1 MAKPTIE
8 NKGAGNLS
16 AMLLAAWAIVLLVVF
31 LAYRSSDIGQLPMLI
46 GNLDSG
52 LFFGVTGFRDSVVGA
67 VVAGVIATSW
77 FGLGSFVSSFVK
89 VSKDENHSH
98 LLELSIKTATGAA
111 ICSLIWFFL
120 GIAGAYNGVAAIV
133 VTAIG
138 LALAVL
144 SFQRIREARDES
156 RVPDK
161 PTRFDKI
168 LMALIAVP
176 MILAFVASMSPA
188 TAKDTLLYH
197 FAVPKAFVA
206 QGSNTFIEGNI
217 ASYLALGTE
226 MQNVWAMLLGGF
238 VSQRAAEAAAGATNF
253 IFFPL
258 LLLAIY
264 GWARELNVE
273 RRLSLTAVLIA
284 ASVPTAFYV
293 GANAYTDL
301 SLALFVTLAIYNLC
315 RWWKTLAIA
324 PLVFA
329 AIFLG
334 AALSIKVTT
343 VFVVAAFALIILLR
357 ARQAKSETTT
367 TGAGNILTW
376 GFGALIAAAFIAAPW
391 YLRTWQATGSP
402 VFPFYMSIWPGDAV
416 GWDVERSNLFQA
428 MNSQYGGA
436 EKTAADYLLAP
447 WNVSVMAQPE
457 QAAFFDGVLGVAFLL
472 GLPILIWA
480 LWKFDL
486 AVEIKIGVGVAGI
499 MFLFWLFSSQQLRY
513 LLPIV
518 PVLAIAIT
526 AAGQRIANG
535 NSALRNA
542 LQGSLTAAA
551 VAGILVSAAWFL
563 QKAPLRVVL
572 GGETRGE
579 YLSRNLDYYPYYQTL
594 NTETPPDAK
603 VWLINM
609 RRDTYNL
616 DRPVVSDYL
625 FEDWTLRQM
634 VWESRNVQEL
644 KAKTAAMGVQ
654 YVLTRHDFL
663 FDYDRSTIVDD
674 KKPRA
679 ENEAKL
685 KIAREFVLGET
696 NIVRADKKF
705 SLIKVF

>member
-8 NKGAGNLS
+8 NKGVGTLPAVLC
-16 AMLLAAWAIVLLVVF
+16 AAWAIVLLVVF
-31 LAYRSSDIGQLPMLI
+31 LAYRSSDVGQLPMLI
-46 GNLDSG
+46 GDLG
-52 LFFGVTGFRDSVVGA
+52 GGQLFGVTGFRDSVVGA

-77 FGLGSFVSSFVK
+77 FGLGSFVSSFIK
-89 VSKDENHSH
+89 VSNDENHSH
-98 LLELSIKTATGAA
+98 LLEVSIKTATGAA
-111 ICSLIWFFL
+111 IWSLIWFFL
-120 GIAGAYNGVAAIV
+120 GIAGVYNGVAAIGAV
-133 VTAIG
+133 LAG
-138 LALAVL
+138 LAFAVL
-144 SFQRIREARDES
+144 SFRRIREARHES

-161 PTRFDKI
+161 ATGFDKCLI
-168 LMALIAVP
+168 ALIAVP
-176 MILAFVASMSPA
+176 LILAFVAAMSPA

-197 FAVPKAFVA
+197 FAVPKAFIA
-206 QGSNTFIEGNI
+206 QGSNAFIDGNI

-238 VSQRAAEAAAGATNF
+238 ASQRAAEAAAGATSF
-253 IFFPL
+253 MFFPL

-264 GWARELNVE
+264 GWARELKVE
-273 RRLSLTAVLIA
+273 RCWSLTAVLIA

-301 SLALFVTLAIYNLC
+301 SLALFVTLAIYSLC
-315 RWWKTLAIA
+315 RWWKTPAVA

-334 AALSIKVTT
+334 ATLSIKVTT

-367 TGAGNILTW
+367 TGAGNILAW

-402 VFPFYMSIWPGDAV
+402 VFPFYMSIWPGEAA
-416 GWDVERSNLFQA
+416 GWDIERSNLFQA

-436 EKTAADYLLAP
+436 EKTSADYLLAP
-447 WNVSVMAQPE
+447 WNVSVIAQPE
-457 QAAFFDGVLGVAFLL
+457 QAAFFDGVLGVAFLF
-472 GLPILIWA
+472 GIPMLIWA

-486 AVEIKIGVGVAGI
+486 SVEIKIGVGVAGI
-499 MFLFWLFSSQQLRY
+499 MFSFWLFSSQQLRY
-513 LLPIV
+513 LLPIL

-526 AAGQRIANG
+526 AAGQKIAND
-535 NSALRNA
+535 NSALRNG

-551 VAGILVSAAWFL
+551 VAGILVIAAWFL
-563 QKAPLRVVL
+563 QKGPLRVVL
-572 GGETRGE
+572 GGETRDE
-579 YLSRNLDYYPYYQTL
+579 YLSRNLDYYPYYQML
-594 NTETPPDAK
+594 NTETLPDAK

-616 DRPVVSDYL
+616 DRPVFSDYL

-674 KKPRA
+674 RKSRA
-679 ENEAKL
+679 ENEVKLEIAK
-685 KIAREFVLGET
+685 EFILDT
-696 NIVRADKKF
+696 NTIQRDEKF

>member
-8 NKGAGNLS
+8 NKGAGTLP
-16 AMLLAAWAIVLLVVF
+16 AMLCAAWAIVLLVGF
-31 LAYRSSDIGQLPMLI
+31 LAYRSTDVGQLPMLI
-46 GNLDSG
+46 GNLG
-52 LFFGVTGFRDSVVGA
+52 GGQPFGVTGFRDSVVGV

-77 FGLGSFVSSFVK
+77 FGLGSFVSSFIK

-98 LLELSIKTATGAA
+98 LLELSIKTANGAA
-111 ICSLIWFFL
+111 IWSLIWFFL

-161 PTRFDKI
+161 ATRFDKI
-168 LMALIAVP
+168 LIALIAVP

-197 FAVPKAFVA
+197 FAVPKAFIV
-206 QGSNTFIEGNI
+206 QGSNAFIDGNI

-238 VSQRAAEAAAGATNF
+238 VSQRAAEGAAGATNF
-253 IFFPL
+253 MFFPL

-264 GWARELNVE
+264 GWARELKVE
-273 RRLSLTAVLIA
+273 RRWSLITVLIA

-301 SLALFVTLAIYNLC
+301 SLALFVTLAIYSLC

-357 ARQAKSETTT
+357 ARQSKSETTT
-367 TGAGNILTW
+367 AGNILTW

-402 VFPFYMSIWPGDAV
+402 VFPFYMSIWPGEAA
-416 GWDVERSNLFQA
+416 GWDIERSNLFQA
-428 MNSQYGGA
+428 MNSQYGGI
-436 EKTAADYLLAP
+436 EKTAVDYLLAP
-447 WNVSVMAQPE
+447 WNVSVIAQPE
-457 QAAFFDGVLGVAFLL
+457 RAEFFDGVFGVAFLF

-486 AVEIKIGVGVAGI
+486 AVEIQIGAGVAGI

-535 NSALRNA
+535 DSALRNVWQGA
-542 LQGSLTAAA
+542 LVTTA
-551 VAGILVSAAWFL
+551 VAGVLVSAAWFL

-572 GGETRGE
+572 GGETRDE
-579 YLSRNLDYYPYYQTL
+579 YLSRNLDYYPYYQML
-594 NTETPPDAK
+594 NTETAPDAR

-634 VWESRNVQEL
+634 VWESRNAQDL

-654 YVLTRHDFL
+654 YMLTRHDFL

-685 KIAREFVLGET
+685 KIAREFILDKANT
-696 NIVRADKKF
+696 VRGDEKF